1 MRSVVVVLPAS
12 MCAAMPMFRYMLRGV
27 ARAIVSVQ
35 LPAIM
40 REGAVGVGHLVGVF
54 ALLDGAAAIVGG
66 IHQLARQAALHGGL
80 IAAARGGDQP
90 ADGKRTRA
98 IGAHFDRHLVGGTTD
113 AARAHFERRRN
124 ILERIVKDLDR

>member
-12 MCAAMPMFRYMLRGV
+12 ICAAMPILRYLSSGV
-27 ARAIVSVQ
+27 VGAIVLIVRQ

-66 IHQLARQAALHGGL
+66 VHQFARQAALHGGL
-80 IAAARGGDQP
+80 IAGAGGGDQP
-90 ADGKRTRA
+90 TDRKRA
-98 IGAHFDRHLVGGTTD
+98 AAVGAHFNRHLIGRATD
-113 AARAHFERRRN
+113 AAATHFQRRRN
-124 ILERIVKDLDR
+124 VA

>member
-12 MCAAMPMFRYMLRGV
+12 ICAAMPMLRYMLSGV
-27 ARAIVSVQ
+27 MRAILLSP

-66 IHQLARQAALHGGL
+66 VHQFARQAALHGGFV
-80 IAAARGGDQP
+80 AAARGGDQP
-90 ADGKRTRA
+90 ADGQGARTVA
-98 IGAHFDRHLVGGTTD
+98 AHFDRHLVGGTTD
-113 AARAHFERRRN
+113 AARADFERRRD
-124 ILERIVKDLDR
+124 IAQGF